1 MVHAEKRGAGGGL
14 KDWSKCRACRYGMT
28 GPNRMWAC
36 NYAEMVGKCKPRPL
50 WDEEGKCRSYQPRRR
65 RKKCGYT
72 AT

>member
-1 MVHAEKRGAGGGL
+1 
-14 KDWSKCRACRYGMT
+14 MT
-28 GPNRMWAC
+28 GANRMWDC
-36 NYAEMVGKCKPRPL
+36 NYAEMVGRCKLRPL

>member
-1 MVHAEKRGAGGGL
+1 M
-14 KDWSKCRACRYGMT
+14 KDWSRCREFRYGMT
-28 GPNRMWAC
+28 GANRMWDC
-36 NYAEMVGKCKPRPL
+36 NYAEMVGRCKPRPL